1 MIKKESQALR
11 KYFYKP
17 LFETPV
23 LKLIL
28 NTKITPN
35 QLTILSIIFS
45 FFVVVLIVID
55 KSQYFFAAG
64 IVLLFR
70 DAIDCLDG
78 DLARLKNLETDFGH
92 RLDCFSDKLTE
103 LSISSAI
110 VLNRVIFT
118 AMSFFDALVV
128 GLLIV
133 GLTTRHFAQH
143 IKRYIAKQDAQ
154 NPALHLRRLFYP
166 LKFVTRSI
174 LWRHLII
181 AIGLIADEIILALF
195 IYSLL
200 NIFCAF
206 KESTPYNEWWG

>member
-133 GLTTRHFAQH
+133 GLNNKTLRAAYQKIYRKTRCTESCLTPQKTFLSSK
-143 IKRYIAKQDAQ
+143 ICNKV
-154 NPALHLRRLFYP
+154 N
-166 LKFVTRSI
+166 FVAPS
-174 LWRHLII
+174 
-181 AIGLIADEIILALF
+181 
-195 IYSLL
+195 
-200 NIFCAF
+200 
-206 KESTPYNEWWG
+206 YNRNWVNSR